1 MVLWP
6 RERTDAFSCG
16 DSSSHLSIFS
26 GGGVGVRSS
35 PRCTW
40 NSGVKRAVVDSQAFF
55 RREELQE
62 IICRATP
69 RVIRRAREAIAID
82 GRPVFISE
90 PGYKT
95 CTEVNERVAVLRD
108 LSQWLEF
115 ELVALHGR
123 IDR

>member
-1 MVLWP
+1 M
-6 RERTDAFSCG
+6 
-16 DSSSHLSIFS
+16 
-26 GGGVGVRSS
+26 
-35 PRCTW
+35 
-40 NSGVKRAVVDSQAFF
+40 DSQAFF

-62 IICRATP
+62 IICCATP
-69 RVIRRAREAIAID
+69 RVIRRVREAIAVD

-95 CTEVNERVAVLRD
+95 CTEVNEGVAVLRD

-115 ELVALHGR
+115 ELMTLHGR

>member
-1 MVLWP
+1 M
-6 RERTDAFSCG
+6 
-16 DSSSHLSIFS
+16 
-26 GGGVGVRSS
+26 
-35 PRCTW
+35 
-40 NSGVKRAVVDSQAFF
+40 DSQAFF

-62 IICRATP
+62 IICCAAP
-69 RVIRRAREAIAID
+69 RVIRWARETIPIG

-115 ELVALHGR
+115 EVVALHGR
-123 IDR
+123 FAR

>member
-1 MVLWP
+1 M
-6 RERTDAFSCG
+6 
-16 DSSSHLSIFS
+16 
-26 GGGVGVRSS
+26 
-35 PRCTW
+35 
-40 NSGVKRAVVDSQAFF
+40 DSQAFF

-82 GRPVFISE
+82 RRPVFISE

-123 IDR
+123 FAR

>member
-1 MVLWP
+1 M
-6 RERTDAFSCG
+6 
-16 DSSSHLSIFS
+16 
-26 GGGVGVRSS
+26 
-35 PRCTW
+35 
-40 NSGVKRAVVDSQAFF
+40 DSQAFF

-62 IICRATP
+62 IICCATP
-69 RVIRRAREAIAID
+69 RVVRWARETIAIN

-90 PGYKT
+90 SGYKT
-95 CTEVNERVAVLRD
+95 CPEVNERVAVLRD

>member
-1 MVLWP
+1 M
-6 RERTDAFSCG
+6 
-16 DSSSHLSIFS
+16 
-26 GGGVGVRSS
+26 
-35 PRCTW
+35 
-40 NSGVKRAVVDSQAFF
+40 DSQAFF

-90 PGYKT
+90 PSYKT
-95 CTEVNERVAVLRD
+95 CTEVNERVAVVRD

-115 ELVALHGR
+115 ELMTLHGR

>member
-1 MVLWP
+1 M
-6 RERTDAFSCG
+6 
-16 DSSSHLSIFS
+16 
-26 GGGVGVRSS
+26 
-35 PRCTW
+35 
-40 NSGVKRAVVDSQAFF
+40 DSQSFF

-69 RVIRRAREAIAID
+69 RVIRRARETIAIN

-95 CTEVNERVAVLRD
+95 CPEVNERVAVLRD
-108 LSQWLEF
+108 LSQWLEL